1 MPPPTQA
8 PAPLRESRVCLG
20 AALVCV
26 HVCVGAEDL
35 ASSWVR
41 TAGCSGYG
49 RGPQPLRRE
58 GAQSRPCPP
67 RRRSRVSMSHL
78 SDRYKAESSRMNLGG
93 NGAEKGREPLQA
105 AAPKELAG
113 VGLAH
118 RDGQRGHQQG
128 VPSPQEKTSAGSS
141 LASVFLSV
149 QWGDWAWSLVP
160 QAQTTGTRGNRAAFL
175 FLQKLPASPPHLGL
189 IAALGGKC
197 PVFPLQP
204 ALFF

>member
-1 MPPPTQA
+1 MPPPTQ
-8 PAPLRESRVCLG
+8 PLAPLGESRVYLG

-26 HVCVGAEDL
+26 HMCVGAENL

-49 RGPQPLRRE
+49 RGPQPLRGE

-67 RRRSRVSMSHL
+67 RRRSRVSISHL

-118 RDGQRGHQQG
+118 RDRQRGHQQG
-128 VPSPQEKTSAGSS
+128 VPSPQETGAGSS

-149 QWGDWAWSLVP
+149 QGGRLGLESC
-160 QAQTTGTRGNRAAFL
+160 TTGPDNRHSRQL
-175 FLQKLPASPPHLGL
+175 GSTSLSPKTSSFSTSPGPHSSPGREMS
-189 IAALGGKC
+189 
-197 PVFPLQP
+197 
-204 ALFF
+204 